1 MKNSEVVG
9 KYVII
14 KNLNLK
20 EYMKDENGKIC
31 VYDTFDVAAIICDMY
46 EFEDVLI
53 MKIEYNHNPY
63 PLN

>member
-14 KNLNLK
+14 ENLNLMD
-20 EYMKDENGKIC
+20 YMKDENGKIC
-31 VYDTFDVAAIICDMY
+31 IYDTLDEAAITCGMY

-53 MKIEYNHNPY
+53 MKIEYNHVEK
-63 PLN
+63 

>member
-14 KNLNLK
+14 ENLNLK
-20 EYMKDENGKIC
+20 DYMKDENGKIC
-31 VYDTFDVAAIICDMY
+31 IYDTLDEASITCGMY

-53 MKIEYNHNPY
+53 MKIEYNHVETN
-63 PLN
+63 N